1 MCICE
6 EKENIVLSKRK
17 VLDIFETEVFV
28 TTFLDFK
35 TGKVY
40 TKITNYSPNITTFC
54 LNSRNQYVQN
64 FTYCP
69 FCGKKLSDNS
79 NNKLENKEKFIDIFT
94 TQDISKISKRQ
105 KTNFILPQN
114 YHINNYNLYDILY
127 IQEEHI
133 IDRENIIYRLDTKN
147 TIFNSFNFR
156 PAKELDKKYI
166 RYKIKIDFIKNIN
179 IKDITIEDIENF
191 GIGCDN
197 YDIIPP
203 LVLHQDFVFNWNDLE
218 FVKNNSQYKYEN
230 NPCVTI
236 YNFNL
241 I

>member
-17 VLDIFETEVFV
+17 VLDIFETEIFV
-28 TTFLDFK
+28 TTFLNFK
-35 TGKVY
+35 TGDVY
-40 TKITNYSPNITTFC
+40 TKITNYSPNTTAFC
-54 LNSRNQYVQN
+54 LEDKDKYLQN
-64 FTYCP
+64 FVYCP
-69 FCGKKLSDNS
+69 FCGRKLFK
-79 NNKLENKEKFIDIFT
+79 NNLDLEDKEKFINIFT
-94 TQDISKISKRQ
+94 IQDINKILKRQ

-114 YHINNYNLYDILY
+114 YNINYDLYDILY

-133 IDRENIIYRLDTKN
+133 IDRENIIYKSDIKDFELLKN
-147 TIFNSFNFR
+147 LKYRS
-156 PAKELDKKYI
+156 AKELNKEYV
-166 RYKIKIDFIKNIN
+166 RYKIKINFIKNID
-179 IKDITIEDIENF
+179 IQDITTQDIENF
-191 GIGCDN
+191 GTDCDV
-197 YDIIPP
+197 YDIIPSI
-203 LVLHQDFVFNWNDLE
+203 VLRQDFVLNWNNLK